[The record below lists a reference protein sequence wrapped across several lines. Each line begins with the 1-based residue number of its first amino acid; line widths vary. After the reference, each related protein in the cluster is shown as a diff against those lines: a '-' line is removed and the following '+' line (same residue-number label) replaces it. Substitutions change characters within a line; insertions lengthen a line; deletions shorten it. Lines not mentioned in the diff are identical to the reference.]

1 MKKDNNEDE
10 LIKQLLA
17 NYQGPEDLIGEN
29 GLLKRLTKK
38 LVEGALGAEM
48 THHLGYEKHEP
59 TGQGRGNSRNGG
71 SSKTIQGDF
80 GRVEIEVPRDRNG
93 SFEPK
98 IVGKHQRR
106 FTGFDDKILSMYAR
120 GMSTREIQGHLAEI
134 YQVEISPSLISE
146 VTDAVLEEVKAWQ
159 SRPLESLYPVLFLDA
174 LMVKM
179 RHEGRV
185 ENRAVY
191 VAIGIDSQGQKDV
204 LGLWTSANEGAKFW
218 LQVLT
223 DLKNRGVKDVFIAC
237 VDGLKGFPQAIE
249 TVFPQA
255 QVQLCIVHLTRASLN
270 YVTWKDRKAVA
281 ADLKAIYRADTV
293 QQAEQELENLS
304 KKWGTRYPTVAL
316 IWSRNWNQVTP
327 FFAFPAEI
335 RRIIYTTNAIE
346 SLNMSLRKII
356 KTRGAFPSEESG
368 IKLLYLALSNVVK
381 KWETVQHWRQAMAR
395 FTLLWDD
402 RIQAAAQ
409 R

>member
-1 MKKDNNEDE
+1 MNNDKEDS
-10 LIKQLLA
+10 LIRDLLA
-17 NYQGPEDLIGEN
+17 SYKGPEDLIGEN

-38 LVEGALGAEM
+38 LVEGALGAEL
-48 THHLGYEKHEP
+48 THHLGYEKHDGA
-59 TGQGRGNSRNGG
+59 GQGSGNSRNGA
-71 SSKTIQGDF
+71 SSKTLKGDF
-80 GRVEIEVPRDRNG
+80 GEVDIEVPRDRNG

-134 YQVEISPSLISE
+134 YHVEVSPSLISD
-146 VTDAVLEEVKAWQ
+146 VTDAVVEEVKAWQ

-179 RHEGRV
+179 RHDGRV

-191 VAIGIDSQGQKDV
+191 VAVGIDAQGQKDV
-204 LGLWTSANEGAKFW
+204 LGLWTSANEGSKFW

-249 TVFPQA
+249 TVFPQT

-270 YVTWKDRKAVA
+270 YVNWKERKAVT
-281 ADLKAIYRADTV
+281 ADLKAIYRAGTV
-293 QQAEQELENLS
+293 QQAEQELQNLS
-304 KKWGTRYPTVAL
+304 KKWGTRYPTIAP
-316 IWSRNWNQVTP
+316 IWTRNWEQVIP

-335 RRIIYTTNAIE
+335 RRIIYTTNAVE
-346 SLNMSLRKII
+346 SLTMSLRRII
-356 KTRGAFPSEESG
+356 KTRGAFPSEEAG
-368 IKLLYLALSNVVK
+368 MKLLYLALTNVVK
-381 KWETVQHWRQAMAR
+381 KWDTVQHWREAMAR
-395 FTLLWDD
+395 FTLLWED
-402 RIQAAAQ
+402 RILAATQ